1 MTKWKSI
8 IVAVDFTKN
17 SRKALEEA
25 YRLAAADGA
34 AIHAVHVIEAL
45 AVSELQHVMKKS
57 LDELKQ
63 EVSEDT
69 RTRMEEMFKEVKPG
83 GYDILEPDGT
93 VSSSDGGKLNAT
105 AEVMFGNPTEEML
118 KRVDELKAELLV
130 LARNSSSKPE
140 HGAGTYAVRCVRK
153 APTNVL
159 LTHNKGHGPFR
170 HIVACTD
177 FSDHAERGVRE
188 AAGIAQRD
196 GAKLELLH
204 AFYPPWEVV
213 HFTAFPVDASPT
225 FQKEYQ
231 QILETRMKRIAE
243 MLDKEFPNVSVTSKL
258 LPAAA
263 HASGVVDELNESKA
277 DLVVIGSR
285 GQTGIKR
292 FLLGSTAERIVRDA
306 PCSVLVVKP
315 RE

>member
-1 MTKWKSI
+1 MQKWKNI
-8 IVAVDFTKN
+8 IVAVDFTEN
-17 SRKALEEA
+17 SKRALEEA
-25 YRLAAADGA
+25 YRLAAIDGA
-34 AIHAVHVIEAL
+34 AVHAVHVVEAL
-45 AVSELQHVMKKS
+45 AVSELQQVLQQS
-57 LDELKQ
+57 LDELKT

-69 RTRMEEMFKEVKPG
+69 RRHMEGMFKEVKPG
-83 GYDILEPDGT
+83 GYDVLEPGGT
-93 VSSSDGGKLNAT
+93 VSSTSGGTLTAT
-105 AEVMFGNPTEEML
+105 AEVLFGNPTEEML
-118 KRVDELKAELLV
+118 KRIEELKAELLV
-130 LARNSSSKPE
+130 LARNSASKPE
-140 HGAGTYAVRCVRK
+140 RGAGTYAVRCGRK

-177 FSDHAERGVRE
+177 FSEPSMLGVRE
-188 AAGIAQRD
+188 AAGIARRD
-196 GAKLELLH
+196 GATLELLH

-231 QILETRMKRIAE
+231 QLLETRMMRIVKQTQE
-243 MLDKEFPNVSVTSKL
+243 EHPDLKVTPKL
-258 LPAAA
+258 LPSAT
-263 HASGVVDELNESKA
+263 HASGIVDDVSESRA

-292 FLLGSTAERIVRDA
+292 FLLGSTAERIVRES

-315 RE
+315 RQ